1 MGSKRRAK
9 GSRLVMA
16 TDLASMA
23 IAFILAACLRQGILS
38 RANFFTQLYGS
49 TMFILVLTYLV
60 IYETGDSRI
69 NIFKRGFFDE
79 FVSVFKD
86 HFKLSLILVLYLFM
100 IQQGGSYSRFF
111 FLAFFILNFLLTYV
125 LRSYLKLVML
135 VGFKRS
141 SSSSKVMLITTYDKA
156 AGIIRKI
163 RGEYM
168 WNSFLNSIAIV
179 DGDHI
184 GERIERIMVLA
195 NIDNLL
201 EIARLNV
208 VDAVFIHLPYDYE
221 FELEETILE
230 LEKMGIIVHLNID
243 INPKINAREKRL
255 NLFAGHQVITFAT
268 SMFDERAEIL
278 KRLLDF
284 AGGLIGA
291 VLTLLVT
298 LFLAPLIKLES
309 KGPVFFSQMRIGK
322 NGRQFKIY
330 KFRSMYDDAEDRKKE
345 LMEKNE
351 MQGLMF
357 KMKDDPRITKIGK
370 FIRKTSLDEFPQFF
384 NVLRGD
390 MSLVG
395 TRPPTLDEFEQY
407 EIRHKR
413 RLSLKPGLTG
423 LWQVSGRSDIE
434 DFEEVVRLDLQYIDN
449 WSIGL
454 DVKLIVKT
462 VGVMVFG
469 RGGR

>member
-1 MGSKRRAK
+1 MGSKRRVK
-9 GSRLVMA
+9 GSWLVMA
-16 TDLASMA
+16 TDLISMA
-23 IAFILAACLRQGILS
+23 IAFLLAACLRQGILS
-38 RANFFTQLYGS
+38 RTNFFTQLYGS
-49 TMFILVLTYLV
+49 SMFILVLTYLV
-60 IYETGDSRI
+60 IYETSDSRI

-79 FVSVFKD
+79 FMGVLKD
-86 HFKLSLILVLYLFM
+86 QFKLSLILVLYLF
-100 IQQGGSYSRFF
+100 ITQQGGSYSRFF
-111 FLAFFILNFLLTYV
+111 FAAFFILDFLLTYV

-163 RGEYM
+163 QNEYV
-168 WNSFLNSIAIV
+168 WSTNINSIAIV
-179 DGDHI
+179 DGDRI
-184 GERIERIMVLA
+184 GERIERVMVIA
-195 NIDNLL
+195 DKDNLL

-208 VDAVFIHLPYDYE
+208 VDAVFINLPYDYD
-221 FELEETILE
+221 FNLEETILE
-230 LEKMGIIVHLNID
+230 LEKMGIVVHLNID
-243 INPKINAREKRL
+243 INPKINFKEKKL
-255 NLFAGHQVITFAT
+255 NLFAGHQVITFT
-268 SMFDERAEIL
+268 TGIFDEKAEVL

-284 AGGLIGA
+284 AGGLVGA
-291 VLTLLVT
+291 AFTILLTII
-298 LFLAPLIKLES
+298 LAPLIKLES
-309 KGPVFFSQMRIGK
+309 RGPIFFSQVRIGK

-330 KFRSMYDDAEDRKKE
+330 KFRSMYPDAEERKKE
-345 LMEKNE
+345 LMSQNE

-423 LWQVSGRSDIE
+423 LWQVSGRSDIQ
-434 DFEEVVRLDLQYIDN
+434 DFEEVVRLDLEYIDN
-449 WSIGL
+449 WSFGL
-454 DVKLIVKT
+454 DVRLIVKT
-462 VGVMVFG
+462 IGVMVFG